1 MTSIK
6 LQPLDHTL
14 LPAALQL
21 DHLCFGG
28 LWTLDGYQRELE
40 SPNSDLLAIVPAPST
55 PDEEAVVITD
65 ITEERSEF
73 LVNPKVNPKA
83 NLSTSRPRATSATP
97 SAASD
102 PLLGLGCYWAILDEA
117 HITILGIHPDYQ
129 RRGLGHLMLCA
140 LLDRARQRDMA
151 RATLEVR
158 ISNQSALLLYQK
170 FGFQIAGQRKGY
182 YTDTGEDA
190 LILWRGKLQSTEFGT
205 LLTTQWT
212 EIHHRLT
219 HHHWSLQLG
228 LELLIAENSTLT
240 YP

>member
-28 LWTLDGYQRELE
+28 LWTLDGYQRELD
-40 SPNSDLLAIVPAPST
+40 SPNSDLLAIVPAPSI
-55 PDEEAVVITD
+55 PDEAVV
-65 ITEERSEF
+65 ITEERSES
-73 LVNPKVNPKA
+73 LVNPTA
-83 NLSTSRPRATSATP
+83 NLSTSYLRATSAVT
-97 SAASD
+97 D

-158 ISNQSALLLYQK
+158 ISNQSALSLYQK

-190 LILWRGKLQSTEFGT
+190 LILWRGKLQSTEFAT

-219 HHHWSLQLG
+219 QQHWSLQLG
-228 LELLIAENSTLT
+228 LELLTAENSALT